1 MISTSCCWRGPPGAG
16 KTTALRGALQQICS
30 MIHQPFTI
38 QRRLWDAP
46 SYESTEDADEDA
58 AAAGGAEKPTQG
70 GLPME
75 ISAVHWGFDIA
86 RMSLQD
92 KQFIKAILLRWGRGN
107 QVLSTDVPIR
117 RCLVLYHAHLLS
129 AESILLLQ
137 SFLELNHR
145 DSMIWITSEQP
156 VPPRLSDWFLELP
169 VGGPDRTLATLS
181 TKPSAVSTPTYSF
194 EQDVRTLLKQ
204 WMVTV
209 PVLQDVQK
217 IRSLIYACLH
227 RNIRWCEGFH
237 VLLFALHDVGLKES
251 VLEDAILI
259 CLRQP
264 FTGPGQTVPSY
275 RIPMLWENFFLQL
288 RECLAP
294 REPLSLP
301 QKVPKKKKREVVKGN
316 EAV

>member
-1 MISTSCCWRGPPGAG
+1 MCARI
-16 KTTALRGALQQICS
+16 Q
-30 MIHQPFTI
+30 QPFSI
-38 QRRLWDAP
+38 QRRLWDSP
-46 SYESTEDADEDA
+46 SQESNEEADEDA
-58 AAAGGAEKPTQG
+58 AAAGGADKGAQG

-107 QVLSTDVPIR
+107 QVLSSDVPIR

-169 VGGPDRTLATLS
+169 VGGPDRTLAAVS
-181 TKPSAVSTPTYSF
+181 AKPSAVPTPTFSF

-204 WMVTV
+204 WVTSV

-237 VLLFALHDVGLKES
+237 VLLFALHDIGLHEE
-251 VLEDAILI
+251 VLEEAILI
-259 CLRQP
+259 CLKQP

-275 RIPMLWENFFLQL
+275 RIPMLWENLFLQL
-288 RECLAP
+288 RECLASRQQP
-294 REPLSLP
+294 SA
-301 QKVPKKKKREVVKGN
+301 PKKTRTKVKG
-316 EAV
+316 